1 MIASSGSKT
10 LNVDRVRVLDRTHKA
25 EQPVGEVE
33 NVAEGAVSVKRNGA
47 RLNLKR
53 RSSSFVVYGSG

>member
-33 NVAEGAVSVKRNGA
+33 NVAEGAVGAIPAQRIKR
-47 RLNLKR
+47 KR
-53 RSSSFVVYGSG
+53 ER